1 MFSKGLTKMTIGSD
15 ALSFYKK
22 ISPRFDKYFP
32 VLEDYED
39 EFIRESY
46 KGGFTYL
53 NDPYVGKE
61 AGKGLVLDVNS
72 LYPSVMRNEKM
83 PYDIPIH
90 FYGKYV
96 EDGLYPLYVQKF
108 VCSFELKKDMIPTL
122 QIKNNLYF
130 TANEYLKSSN
140 GEIVT
145 LCLTSVDLELFYKHY
160 NVYNIEYLDGYK
172 FKCVNGLFTDYIDYW
187 SASKIEAKKEHNF
200 AMYRISKLMLNSLY
214 GKFGLNPNVRSKMP
228 YLKEDDTLGYKIL
241 PVEKRKPVYIPVA
254 TFITSYARRKTITT
268 SQKIKDYTM
277 KKYGK
282 DLYIYSDTDSIH
294 IELESAEELKPYV
307 NIDDYILGYWKEESH
322 FTRGKYIRQKCYI
335 EEFNGKL
342 NTTIAGLPK
351 KLGKYVT
358 FDNFSSGFSTLS
370 LDIPEEDKKLTFK
383 HIKGGVVLIP
393 TDFTIK

>member
-1 MFSKGLTKMTIGSD
+1 
-15 ALSFYKK
+15 
-22 ISPRFDKYFP
+22 
-32 VLEDYED
+32 
-39 EFIRESY
+39 
-46 KGGFTYL
+46 
-53 NDPYVGKE
+53 
-61 AGKGLVLDVNS
+61 
-72 LYPSVMRNEKM
+72 
-83 PYDIPIH
+83 
-90 FYGKYV
+90 
-96 EDGLYPLYVQKF
+96 
-108 VCSFELKKDMIPTL
+108 
-122 QIKNNLYF
+122 
-130 TANEYLKSSN
+130 
-140 GEIVT
+140 
-145 LCLTSVDLELFYKHY
+145 
-160 NVYNIEYLDGYK
+160 
-172 FKCVNGLFTDYIDYW
+172 
-187 SASKIEAKKEHNF
+187 
-200 AMYRISKLMLNSLY
+200 MYRISKLMLNSLY

-294 IELESAEELKPYV
+294 VELESAEELKPYV

-383 HIKGGVVLIP
+383 HIKGGVVLVP